1 MEKMD
6 IFALIDELQEEIEL
20 SPTKGFNKNKMIE
33 EKIVLEII
41 DDIRRA
47 AHSEFDLS
55 RRIVSERDQILAAAQ
70 TQSEEI
76 IRQAKN
82 KAEELVKQENITRA
96 AYERGN
102 KIVESSKLK
111 AAEIRRAA
119 NMYAEDIF
127 DELEAYYKDCIDVVN
142 ENKSRLHAK
151 KTRQQQIAQ
160 EEA

>member
-1 MEKMD
+1 MEKVD

-20 SPTKGFNKNKMIE
+20 SPTKGFNKNKMIDD
-33 EKIVLEII
+33 KIVLEII

-55 RRIVSERDQILAAAQ
+55 RRIVSERDQILNAAQ

-102 KIVESSKLK
+102 KIIESSKLK
-111 AAEIRRAA
+111 AAEIRRSA
-119 NMYAEDIF
+119 NMYAEDVF
-127 DELEAYYKDCIDVVN
+127 DELEGFYKDSIDMIN

-151 KTRQQQIAQ
+151 KVRQQQNPD
-160 EEA
+160 EV